1 MNAQIKVWR
10 ECSVIKNKRNLRSKV
25 YDTAITVTMT
35 AMVVVLSMPWKP
47 AGSGLPAQMK
57 REECFSLS
65 AVLGISP
72 RDSDLCLEANA

>member
-10 ECSVIKNKRNLRSKV
+10 ECSVIKNKRNLRFKV

-35 AMVVVLSMPWKP
+35 AMVVVLSMPWKS
-47 AGSGLPAQMK
+47 AGSGLPAQME

-65 AVLGISP
+65 AVLGSP
-72 RDSDLCLEANA
+72 QGIVICS